1 MEGMN
6 PVAAIVQPTAL
17 KPPVFVGLASALCA
31 LSGSLIAIRLWTNF
45 NHLRK
50 LYIDDYLS
58 VLALLFLIWNSVTF
72 SLLFDVLNSNPDDV
86 TIEHLTRLVAVGITS
101 GNSSIYSAKL
111 PLLFMLIR
119 IFGVKHWLRWT
130 CIFLIVV
137 GTLGGVITLLY
148 AGISCSPDLHEP
160 TPPFLFSC
168 ISALTD
174 ATIARGSISLAIDV
188 IAFILPIPVIVNLNM
203 PLRRKIGVA
212 FAFATGLLAIAAS
225 ALGLYFQEAQSTES
239 STNFA
244 NALLVTVIES
254 AVVLM
259 VSCTPAIHVFWTKH
273 AGFLRSRFGLLT
285 SSHTKSKLSESTTNL
300 GGTSTSN
307 SDHTQVRA
315 HEYVELD
322 ELADMGKPPDE
333 RKVLRVQQYV

>member
-6 PVAAIVQPTAL
+6 PIAAIVQPSAL

-31 LSGSLIAIRLWTNF
+31 LSGSIIALRLWTNF
-45 NHLRK
+45 NHIQK
-50 LYIDDYLS
+50 LHVDDL
-58 VLALLFLIWNSVTF
+58 
-72 SLLFDVLNSNPDDV
+72 LNSNPNDV
-86 TIEHLTRLVAVGITS
+86 TIEHLTRLVAVGIAS
-101 GNSSIYSAKL
+101 GNSAVYSAKL

-119 IFGVKHWLRWT
+119 IFGIKDWLRWT

-168 ISALTD
+168 VGALTN
-174 ATIARGSISLAIDV
+174 ATIARGSISLAVDV
-188 IAFILPIPVIVNLNM
+188 IVFVVPIPVIVDLKM

-212 FAFATGLLAIAAS
+212 FVFATGLLAIAAS
-225 ALGLYFQEAQSTES
+225 ALGLYFQKAQSTQS

-259 VSCTPAIHVFWTKH
+259 VSCTPAIHIFWTKH
-273 AGFLRSRFGLLT
+273 AGFLRRRFGLLT
-285 SSHTKSKLSESTTNL
+285 SSHTKSKLSESKTNL
-300 GGTSTSN
+300 GGSSTSN
-307 SDHTQVRA
+307 SDRPQVRA
-315 HEYVELD
+315 HDYVELQ
-322 ELADMGKPPDE
+322 EVADMGKSPYDP
-333 RKVLRVQQYV
+333 KVLNVKQYV

>member
-212 FAFATGLLAIAAS
+212 FAFATGLLA
-225 ALGLYFQEAQSTES
+225 LGLYFQEAQSTES

>member
-6 PVAAIVQPTAL
+6 PIAAIVQPSAI

-31 LSGSLIAIRLWTNF
+31 LTGSIIALRLWTNF
-45 NHLRK
+45 THNRK
-50 LYIDDYLS
+50 LHVDDYLS

-72 SLLFDVLNSNPDDV
+72 SMLFDVLNSNPNDV
-86 TIEHLTRLVAVGITS
+86 TIEHLTRLVAVGIAS
-101 GNSSIYSAKL
+101 GNSAIYSAKL

-119 IFGVKHWLRWT
+119 IFGIKDWLRWM
-130 CIFLIVV
+130 CICLIVV

-168 ISALTD
+168 VGALTN

-188 IAFILPIPVIVNLNM
+188 IAFVVPIPIIVNLKM

-212 FAFATGLLAIAAS
+212 FVFATGLLAIAAS
-225 ALGLYFQEAQSTES
+225 ALGLYFQKAQSEES

-273 AGFLRSRFGLLT
+273 AGFLRSSFGLLT
-285 SSHTKSKLSESTTNL
+285 SSHTKSKLSESKTNL
-300 GGTSTSN
+300 GATTSSN
-307 SDHTQVRA
+307 SDRTQVHA
-315 HEYVELD
+315 HEYVEL
-322 ELADMGKPPDE
+322 EEHTYMGKPPYE
-333 RKVLRVQQYV
+333 SEVLRVKQYV